1 MNDIVLN
8 DLKAGKVASPSFKDN
23 AASDSPVL
31 SGSGINFLQKVT
43 NITGAAGAT
52 ALTHDDSGTLFIV
65 DCQTA
70 AHTFTLP
77 ALKAGFNMKIIMAV
91 AAQDNDLVVTAPGD
105 NMITYTKHDDADGDA
120 ANKIVTNTFTT
131 VTINADTVAAVGT
144 RVEIYCDGTNYFY
157 IGTSNTQSDSH
168 VFVGS

>member
-1 MNDIVLN
+1 MNDITLRK
-8 DLKAGKVASPSFKDN
+8 LEAGDFSTPSLKDN
-23 AASDSPVL
+23 SSAAL

-43 NITGAAGAT
+43 NITGAGGST
-52 ALTHDDSGTLFIV
+52 TLSHDDSGTLFIV

-91 AAQDNDLVVTAPGD
+91 ATQDNDLVVTAPGD

-120 ANKIVTNTFTT
+120 ANKIVTDTFTT